1 MFDGG
6 IAIAFLF
13 AAVTR
18 SLTGTFVSIGDP
30 REPSAA
36 PSNREKITVNAERQF
51 QTFAVAGRAV
61 IERESRFAGGGAAT
75 TTRIDLSDLTPGE
88 HVKLERDAQGRVTH
102 VRAIASVERAKV
114 RSVSGASVV
123 LQDGTTLTIGS
134 VLRFVTAE
142 GKPSAT
148 ATVRPRETV
157 LLFRNP
163 ETRNIYR
170 FSAEARPKPHGS
182 AGAGKRATPPR
193 SPRGEPN

>member
-1 MFDGG
+1 MFGGG
-6 IAIAFLF
+6 IVMAFLF
-13 AAVTR
+13 ASVAR

-36 PSNREKITVNAERQF
+36 ADQSKITVNAERQF

-61 IERESRFAGGGAAT
+61 IERESRFPGRGAAT
-75 TTRIDLSDLTPGE
+75 TARIALSDLTPGE
-88 HVKLERDAQGRVTH
+88 HVRLERDAKGRVTR

-114 RSVSGASVV
+114 RSASGASVV
-123 LQDGTTLTIGS
+123 LQDGTTLTISS

-142 GKPSAT
+142 GTPSAT

-170 FSAEARPKPHGS
+170 FSAEGHPRPHGS
-182 AGAGKRATPPR
+182 AGAGKRAAPPN
-193 SPRGEPN
+193 PRGVDPN